1 MNTSGNYDCL
11 LAKGGPMIVP
21 CPYDTKYYD
30 SLDLLDLIE
39 DGFYDDYDPYDNLE
53 VSRTAANLGA

>member
-1 MNTSGNYDCL
+1 MYIGAPIL
-11 LAKGGPMIVP
+11 VP

-30 SLDLLDLIE
+30 AMDIFDLIE

-53 VSRTAANLGA
+53 V